1 MCGIAGFWDS
11 PGEVGGVELKQLVLR
26 MAATL
31 RHRGPDD
38 QGTWD
43 WSLGLWH
50 VLMFQA
56 WFDQQKE
63 MDVCRQ

>member
-1 MCGIAGFWDS
+1 
-11 PGEVGGVELKQLVLR
+11 